1 MNPPEL
7 MDDLVDEI
15 LLRLPPDEPACLA
28 RASAVCKRWRRLL
41 SDRAFLLRRRRRA
54 PPPLLG
60 FLHNLD
66 DADHPDR
73 FVPTTALPIPPPPP
87 ELHCGMALDCRHGC
101 ALLDAYPSRIDLVVW
116 HPMTGHLL
124 RRLPRPD
131 VPYLFYYNAAVL
143 CAAAAAG
150 CDHLDCH
157 EGPFRVVVVGT
168 EEDNEAW
175 ATVYSSESD
184 EWSPPTS
191 ARLAR
196 GPEFCVEGPPPSSE
210 IRSTSPS
217 FGIGVVKFDMKRH
230 RLSLIDPPA
239 ELDDGFVLMPLDN
252 DGVLGLA
259 AVEDHSLLSVWSMD
273 VSLDHGHGVANW
285 EKCRVIE
292 LDSLLPN
299 LDHSTPVLPIG
310 FVEGANIIFLRTD
323 AGVFTLELRSMR
335 VTKVCKNGF
344 FYAVVPYTSFYIPG
358 VHLQQQ
364 HSGPQISNGRA
375 WGSQAANMRRG
386 SSEQPRE
393 RAPLHQQRRAGRP
406 VNSQRPTGD
415 MVRSSG
421 RASRL
426 ASQDCSVLTH
436 VLVDHYSDRCT
447 CRVKAVTSTA
457 MNREPV
463 SSSLKSRS
471 IWTPMIQATS
481 TLSGTCNPIMIW
493 QFVQP
498 DESRTTT
505 GSVLGE
511 TTLIVCM
518 GCTFLFLSA
527 KMMAPACSAALP
539 TMGRRMML
547 MKLTERPHDCEVG
560 SMVPTTYSERTEMTA
575 VMRASQKSALANPSA
590 GSSSSSPASP
600 PSTSCGSNSWRC
612 HDEAAGAG
620 EVEGRRGRGGGDGVL
635 AGGDGVAEEERG
647 GVAEDGEEEE
657 GGADVGLVAV
667 GWRAPRLTTP
677 PQKREVPR
685 TRRRLERTEP
695 SREHLTTSIFPLS
708 SANSAM
714 ISSVA
719 FPHVAFSSPPTAP
732 HAYTI
737 INTPQQQVQLLH
749 IQCLGCVW

>member
-196 GPEFCVEGPPPSSE
+196 GPEFCVEGKPATLIGDSLYFALV
-210 IRSTSPS
+210 

-259 AVEDHSLLSVWSMD
+259 AVEDHSLLCVVNGCEPGSWT
-273 VSLDHGHGVANW
+273 W
-285 EKCRVIE
+285 VIE

-436 VLVDHYSDRCT
+436 VLVDHYSYRLTPEAAFRATMGTIQDSDIIIVVFHNMKPEDCLLSSILCFVQASQDAHYGAGNLITNSLAHLKDKNLHLCSPRVKTLCSK
-447 CRVKAVTSTA
+447 RVKAVTSTA

-493 QFVQP
+493 Q
-498 DESRTTT
+498 
-505 GSVLGE
+505 SVN
-511 TTLIVCM
+511 
-518 GCTFLFLSA
+518 
-527 KMMAPACSAALP
+527 
-539 TMGRRMML
+539 R
-547 MKLTERPHDCEVG
+547 
-560 SMVPTTYSERTEMTA
+560 
-575 VMRASQKSALANPSA
+575 MRAEQLQDLY
-590 GSSSSSPASP
+590 
-600 PSTSCGSNSWRC
+600 W
-612 HDEAAGAG
+612 E
-620 EVEGRRGRGGGDGVL
+620 
-635 AGGDGVAEEERG
+635 
-647 GVAEDGEEEE
+647 
-657 GGADVGLVAV
+657 
-667 GWRAPRLTTP
+667 
-677 PQKREVPR
+677 
-685 TRRRLERTEP
+685 RRL
-695 SREHLTTSIFPLS
+695 
-708 SANSAM
+708 
-714 ISSVA
+714 
-719 FPHVAFSSPPTAP
+719 
-732 HAYTI
+732 
-737 INTPQQQVQLLH
+737 
-749 IQCLGCVW
+749 